1 MFWVVPLSRKQKKY
15 DFYYNFIDPNGEK
28 GSVILAQLRL
38 VSVKRFIRDMYKINE
53 VDWKN
58 ILEQIYG
65 FFDKSKPRF

>member
-1 MFWVVPLSRKQKKY
+1 MENDFDRWNSQKKQ
-15 DFYYNFIDPNGEK
+15 IASE
-28 GSVILAQLRL
+28 
-38 VSVKRFIRDMYKINE
+38 SVKRFIRDMYKINE